1 MFKIVSFS
9 AGVLLAGTTLGNA
22 QSTVQNLPVNSTPTI
37 QGCVAQVQR
46 DGSLAPKAGA
56 TATPGTT
63 AQEANN
69 PDPTGVYQL
78 LDARVAGDMAAKPT
92 SYSLAGHEVEL
103 AKLATPSRRV
113 GEGGPT
119 HFVIDGDRPEP
130 SRAVRGVRTRRCA
143 RPAAPKCFANRS
155 IAWTLSQNLTAW
167 ISSTC
172 PSPLVRSRLMILT
185 LATALASSSVEGR
198 MSLGGVPD
206 CLPHDLRRTAVRNMV
221 RRGLPER
228 VAMKLTGHK
237 TASVFARYDIVSD
250 GDLRTARGSALESD
264 RDNSGIV
271 RDNRDRSEATLSC
284 TQKIGGAAR
293 IEPGMDVLQTSAGAK
308 ARPCRISD
316 LADSSGNSSPF
327 ALTSLTRLTGDFLPT
342 GTI

>member
-103 AKLATPSRRV
+103 AKLEGQRV
-113 GEGGPT
+113 EVTGTVVPPLGDNRPGRPT
-119 HFVIDGDRPEP
+119 ASDGSQRIRV
-130 SRAVRGVRTRRCA
+130 SAVRKIEGQC
-143 RPAAPKCFANRS
+143 
-155 IAWTLSQNLTAW
+155 
-167 ISSTC
+167 
-172 PSPLVRSRLMILT
+172 
-185 LATALASSSVEGR
+185 SV
-198 MSLGGVPD
+198 
-206 CLPHDLRRTAVRNMV
+206 
-221 RRGLPER
+221 
-228 VAMKLTGHK
+228 
-237 TASVFARYDIVSD
+237 
-250 GDLRTARGSALESD
+250 
-264 RDNSGIV
+264 
-271 RDNRDRSEATLSC
+271 
-284 TQKIGGAAR
+284 
-293 IEPGMDVLQTSAGAK
+293 AK
-308 ARPCRISD
+308 K
-316 LADSSGNSSPF
+316 
-327 ALTSLTRLTGDFLPT
+327 
-342 GTI
+342 

>member
-1 MFKIVSFS
+1 
-9 AGVLLAGTTLGNA
+9 
-22 QSTVQNLPVNSTPTI
+22 
-37 QGCVAQVQR
+37 
-46 DGSLAPKAGA
+46 
-56 TATPGTT
+56 
-63 AQEANN
+63 
-69 PDPTGVYQL
+69 
-78 LDARVAGDMAAKPT
+78 
-92 SYSLAGHEVEL
+92 
-103 AKLATPSRRV
+103 
-113 GEGGPT
+113 
-119 HFVIDGDRPEP
+119 VIDGDRPEP

-327 ALTSLTRLTGDFLPT
+327 ALTSVTRLTGDFLPT